1 MSNINEGWGSSFTPS
16 VPADISPE
24 LAQRLMKANLPVNA
38 DGVLMLWQQQQAAL
52 AAIKEDEI
60 ELRKVVVKLKVTQPK
75 EGMNNVD
82 LGGGF
87 TLKAG
92 IKVNYNLDDNEK
104 VEAALDQIEA
114 IGNEGSFIASRLV
127 KWTADLSITEYRKLC
142 EDAKTSSDKQKMLD
156 ILNTVLTTTDG
167 TPSLEIKE
175 PKKPKA

>member
-1 MSNINEGWGSSFTPS
+1 MSNENEGWGSSFTQPVS
-16 VPADISPE
+16 DISVE
-24 LAQRLMKANLPVNA
+24 LAARLRSNNLPVTA
-38 DGVLMLWQQQQAAL
+38 DGVIMLWQQQQANL
-52 AAIKEDEI
+52 QAIKEDEI
-60 ELRKVVVKLKVTQPK
+60 ELRKIVVKLKVSQPK

-92 IKVNYNLDDNEK
+92 VKINYKLDADNEK

-114 IGNEGSFIASRLV
+114 IGNEGPFIASRLV

-142 EDAKTSSDKQKMLD
+142 EDAKTSPDKQKMLD
-156 ILNTVLTTTDG
+156 ILNGVLTTTDG

-175 PKKPKA
+175 PKKPKT